1 MNSATSGSTTPTPAT
16 LRSSRIRAL
25 LLREPHAAAAITA
38 NLIALRESRASS
50 DGRAAQSYELQI
62 PAHPASATPITIV
75 APTLAAMRHALAH
88 LLSLASSPAMPVGT
102 LGATPRFAKRG
113 LLLDISRNRVPTM
126 RHFVEILDE
135 LALLRCNHLQLYIEH
150 TFAYAGHEDAWLGHG
165 AITPEELTRLDA
177 LARERGIELAAN
189 QNCFGHLGHWLEL
202 PRYRDLAETHGDW
215 MFDIW
220 PRSGPFSLCPTDPR
234 SLALVAD
241 WIAQQAPCLES
252 DLFNINC
259 DEVYDIAYGRSKDAV
274 AARGRVAVF
283 CEFVSKV
290 CALVRARG
298 KRPMFWGDVV
308 LTHDATPEHHAQL
321 ASLREHDPVALV
333 WGYEPD
339 TPFDIWVQRVR
350 AAGLEAWV
358 CPGTS
363 CWRSIAGRA
372 TERRANVANA
382 IAAGARQG
390 ARGFLLCEWGD
401 SGHWQT
407 WPVTKHALHDS
418 FPALWE
424 ESGVGSQRAA
434 LVPQRPEHEVGAWI
448 DSLADADVELRTV
461 AGALSKPGLTRL
473 RNQTALFAS
482 LAHDRDTIISVGHT
496 DLWRLASD
504 RVRALA
510 ASMPTGPS
518 CTSLERDEL
527 AHTGSLVAFAAERA
541 IALMEGDD
549 GALIEL
555 RARRNALERDHRR
568 LWLARSR
575 AGGLALSCAHFA
587 RIPMSPATLPDRQGA
602 APAAAVAN

>member
-1 MNSATSGSTTPTPAT
+1 MSDSLARNPVPMPAL
-16 LRSSRIRAL
+16 LRSTRVRSL
-25 LLREPHAAAAITA
+25 LLTNPAAASEITA
-38 NLIALRESRASS
+38 GLIRVVEGHVATDASC
-50 DGRAAQSYELQI
+50 DAQRAAQAYRIAIAPEGDRPVVI
-62 PAHPASATPITIV
+62 TAPNTSA
-75 APTLAAMRHALAH
+75 LRHALAH
-88 LLSLASSPAMPVGT
+88 LLTLARSDSLPARDII
-102 LGATPRFAKRG
+102 ACPRFAKRG

-126 RHFVEILDE
+126 QHFVEILDE

-150 TFAYAGHEDAWLGHG
+150 TFAYAGHESAWLGHG
-165 AITPEELTRLDA
+165 ALTPEELSRLDT

-189 QNCFGHLGHWLEL
+189 QNCFGHLRHWLEL
-202 PRYRDLAETHGDW
+202 PAYRDLAETHGDW

-241 WIAQQAPCLES
+241 WIAQQAPCVAS

-259 DEVYDIAYGRSKDAV
+259 DEVYDIAYGRSKHDV
-274 AARGRVAVF
+274 AQRGRVAVF

-290 CALVRARG
+290 CSEVRARG

-308 LTHDATPEHHAQL
+308 LTHDATPEHHANL
-321 ASLREHDPVALV
+321 ASLRNHNPIALV

-339 TPFDIWVQRVR
+339 TPFDTWVQRVH

-372 TERRANVANA
+372 TDRRENVANA
-382 IAAGARQG
+382 IAAGTKHA

-407 WPVTKHALHDS
+407 WPVTKHALHDI

-424 ESGVGSQRAA
+424 VA
-434 LVPQRPEHEVGAWI
+434 EVGNQATTPTHESHATEVGTWL
-448 DSLADADVELRTV
+448 DNLADADLELRAV
-461 AGALSKPGLTRL
+461 AGPLSKPGLTRL

-482 LAHDRDTIISVGHT
+482 LAHARDIIASVGHA
-496 DLWRLASD
+496 DLWRLAQS
-504 RVRALA
+504 RVHALA
-510 ASMPTGPS
+510 ASKPIDPAR
-518 CTSLERDEL
+518 TSLEHDEL
-527 AHTGSLVAFAAERA
+527 AHTANLLVFAADRA
-541 IALMEGDD
+541 AALLDHD
-549 GALIEL
+549 THTLSQL
-555 RARRNALERDHRR
+555 PTRLSSLERDHRR

-575 AGGLALSCAHFA
+575 AGGLELSCAHFH
-587 RIPMSPATLPDRQGA
+587 RIAQLTSSQNETRP
-602 APAAAVAN
+602 